1 MLNGEANDDDD
12 DIIVL
17 GDDESSDGGSE
28 ADDSSP
34 ERPCSSPEVIDLTRD
49 DDCET
54 KSPAALRLKSGAAK
68 DSKRKP
74 MLISNRQPISSQ
86 KSGQQ
91 QQAMSISPVTS
102 ESGENGE
109 NADSPAR
116 KRGGSSASNRE
127 RRRGSKNSNISA
139 ANSTETVANANAAQS
154 NNGGNSNGTPT
165 PSKTNA
171 TRASKPLYK
180 PPVNRYST
188 WTNSNNKN
196 KNNAMTRADL
206 DMNWRASA
214 RGPGSD
220 QSSNSGGE
228 MQTLPPQSS
237 RKEKAEPTWRGEFAK
252 PPNGSQKSRKS
263 QDGEFWVF
271 YYSVRL
277 ERDRLI
283 GDEY

>member
-1 MLNGEANDDDD
+1 MLDGEANDDDD

-17 GDDESSDGGSE
+17 GDDESSEGGSE

-49 DDCET
+49 DDCDE
-54 KSPAALRLKSGAAK
+54 KSPSALRLKSGAAK

-74 MLISNRQPISSQ
+74 MLMSNRQPISSQ

-109 NADSPAR
+109 NVDSPTR

-127 RRRGSKNSNISA
+127 QRRRGSKNSNISA
-139 ANSTETVANANAAQS
+139 ANSTEAVALQS
-154 NNGGNSNGTPT
+154 KDGGNSNGTPT
-165 PSKTNA
+165 PSKSNQQ
-171 TRASKPLYK
+171 RASKPLYK

-228 MQTLPPQSS
+228 MQSLPPPQPS
-237 RKEKAEPTWRGEFAK
+237 RKEKAAEKEPTWRGEFAK
-252 PPNGSQKSRKS
+252 PPHGGSSSQKSRKS
-263 QDGEFWVF
+263 QDGEFCV
-271 YYSVRL
+271 
-277 ERDRLI
+277 LI
-283 GDEY
+283 IWLNI